1 MSIDE
6 SWFDEL
12 LRPGDEKAP
21 EDLRAQVLEM
31 LGRRSSNRERR
42 PKQIALLISAVA
54 AAALIIGLVIVN
66 TSTPSAVEIIP
77 AVNTI
82 PDDTSPPTAAPDVL
96 TTGASSEPTVTYRD
110 GVTWWVPNWVPDDLS
125 FNYAVQESQTT
136 RWIAYGNCPPAC
148 DRTINVLIERRGAT
162 NRPGPATTVVDRDGN
177 DWRLSGESPNS
188 YATLQSGD
196 FYIEISGTGLDADE
210 LTRVVESVELV
221 PETSLPRPPLVCC
234 AYVRSGSAEP
244 GLVVTRL
251 EIPTDAGTQTW
262 DLRAHTDGSMI
273 DLSGF
278 GQADDTFGPGHRV
291 SLEDPLSFGGRPGF
305 YTEPRPPAGTAI
317 IAGVAHPDVATVD
330 ITLTDGDTITVTPQD
345 LSGHFVEKFFFV
357 SFPYPNDG
365 TSTNVFEAV
374 DTIVARDAR
383 GNPTARYRAPDWA
396 SPSP

>member
-21 EDLRAQVLEM
+21 EDLRAQVREM
-31 LGRRSSNRERR
+31 VERSSLNRRRR
-42 PKQIALLISAVA
+42 PRRIALLISAVA

-66 TSTPSAVEIIP
+66 SRTPSAVDIIP

-82 PDDTSPPTAAPDVL
+82 SEDISPPTAAPDVL

-110 GVTWWVPNWVPDDLS
+110 GVTWWVPTWVPDDLS
-125 FNYAVQESQTT
+125 FSYAVQESDTL
-136 RWIAYGNCPPAC
+136 RYIAYGDCPPAC
-148 DRTINVLIERRGAT
+148 DRTIYVLIERRAST
-162 NRPGPATTVVDRDGN
+162 DRPGPTTTVVDRDGN
-177 DWRLSGESPNS
+177 SWRLSGEGPNS
-188 YATLQSGD
+188 YATLLSGD
-196 FYIEISGTGLDADE
+196 YYIEISGNGLGIDE

-221 PETSLPRPPLVCC
+221 PETALPRPPLVCC
-234 AYVRSGSAEP
+234 SYVRSGGAEP

-278 GQADDTFGPGHRV
+278 EQADDTFGPGYRV
-291 SLEDPLSFGGRPGF
+291 SPQDPLAVGGRPGF

-317 IAGVAHPDVATVD
+317 LYGVAHPDVVTVD
-330 ITLTDGDTITVTPQD
+330 ISLTDGETITVTPQD
-345 LSGHFVEKFFFV
+345 LAGHFVEKFFFV

-365 TSTNVFEAV
+365 TSANVFEVV

-383 GNPTARYRAPDWA
+383 GNPVARYRAPDWT
-396 SPSP
+396 SPSR